1 MEVRALSADQ
11 PVSARKVRLVLDRIR
26 GLPVGEALTV
36 LEFLPQPSARIVWK
50 TVKSAAANAENNY
63 NLDPDRLTVKRAF
76 AGESRTLKRYRARSR
91 GRAAPILKR
100 TSHIEIVVEGDEG
113 F

>member
-1 MEVRALSADQ
+1 MEVRALAADQ
-11 PVSARKVRLVLDRIR
+11 PISARKVRLILNRIR
-26 GLPVGEALTV
+26 GLQVGEALTI

-50 TVKSAAANAENNY
+50 TVKSAAANAENNF
-63 NLDPDRLTVKRAF
+63 NMNPDGLTVKRAS
-76 AGESRTLKRYRARSR
+76 AGESRTLKRFRARSR

-100 TSHIEIVVEGDEG
+100 TSHIEIVVEGDEE

>member
-1 MEVRALSADQ
+1 MEVRALAADQ

-63 NLDPDRLTVKRAF
+63 NMDPDRLTVKRAV

-91 GRAAPILKR
+91 GRASPILRR
-100 TSHIEIVVEGDEG
+100 TSHIEIVVEGDEE

>member
-11 PVSARKVRLVLDRIR
+11 PVSARKVRLILDRIR
-26 GLPVGEALTV
+26 GRGVGEALTI

-63 NLDPDRLTVKRAF
+63 NLDPDRLTVKRAV
-76 AGESRTLKRYRARSR
+76 AGESRTLKRFRARSR
-91 GRAAPILKR
+91 GRAAPVLKR

>member
-1 MEVRALSADQ
+1 MEVRALTSDQ
-11 PVSARKVRLVLDRIR
+11 PISARKVRLILDRIR

-50 TVKSAAANAENNY
+50 TVKSAAANAENNF
-63 NLDPDRLTVKRAF
+63 NMDPDRLTVKRAV
-76 AGESRTLKRYRARSR
+76 AGEAKTIKRFRARSR
-91 GRAAPILKR
+91 GRAAPIMKR
-100 TSHIEIVVEGDEG
+100 SAHIEIVVEGDEE